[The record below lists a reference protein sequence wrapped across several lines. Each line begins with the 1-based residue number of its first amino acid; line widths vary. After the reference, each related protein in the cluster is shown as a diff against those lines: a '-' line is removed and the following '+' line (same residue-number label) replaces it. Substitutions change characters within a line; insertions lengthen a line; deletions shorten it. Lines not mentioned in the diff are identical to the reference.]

1 MSRSSEIFTDVT
13 MTIDLNKFQDEDEV
27 CHMLLGRNVTKHN
40 RHLEITGSFHEI
52 ENVFLKLQSLKSCPA
67 AHLLNS
73 DNRGPLYPTRTEP
86 VKVDRTVMKYIDE
99 KYSKELDKV
108 RANMVSITRNCTR
121 QGYIVDFISIK
132 STPGPEC
139 SKARERFITFY
150 QKIATNL
157 QVKTLP
163 IKAPSSVTR
172 FRDILEEELPR
183 MVIGTEGGSL
193 KLTGNYL
200 DVMRAEQ
207 IISTHNPGKHVGN
220 HHSNTSD
227 VDGTSKGSRQ
237 SRNKASSSSPVK
249 EQHKAKEEACPIC
262 LDEIKETERET
273 LARCQHSFC
282 RGCLKSAFDNKPA
295 CPVCG
300 VLYGEVKG
308 TQPRN
313 GTMSIS
319 QSSVSLPGYEKHGT
333 LVIKYDIPSGVQGDE
348 HPSPGQR
355 YWGASRTA
363 YLPDSALG
371 RKVLAL
377 LRRAFDQQLIFTIG
391 TSSTTG
397 MSDVVT
403 WNDIHHKTSTHG
415 GPTRYGY
422 PDPDYLR
429 RVQDELKAKGIY

>member
-13 MTIDLNKFQDEDEV
+13 MTIYLKKFQDEDE
-27 CHMLLGRNVTKHN
+27 
-40 RHLEITGSFHEI
+40 
-52 ENVFLKLQSLKSCPA
+52 LQSLKSCPA

-99 KYSKELDKV
+99 KYSKELDKS
-108 RANMVSITRNCTR
+108 SI
-121 QGYIVDFISIK
+121 
-132 STPGPEC
+132 
-139 SKARERFITFY
+139 
-150 QKIATNL
+150 
-157 QVKTLP
+157 
-163 IKAPSSVTR
+163 
-172 FRDILEEELPR
+172 
-183 MVIGTEGGSL
+183 
-193 KLTGNYL
+193 
-200 DVMRAEQ
+200 
-207 IISTHNPGKHVGN
+207 
-220 HHSNTSD
+220 
-227 VDGTSKGSRQ
+227 
-237 SRNKASSSSPVK
+237 
-249 EQHKAKEEACPIC
+249 
-262 LDEIKETERET
+262 
-273 LARCQHSFC
+273 
-282 RGCLKSAFDNKPA
+282 
-295 CPVCG
+295 
-300 VLYGEVKG
+300 
-308 TQPRN
+308 
-313 GTMSIS
+313 
-319 QSSVSLPGYEKHGT
+319 SLPGYEKHGT

-391 TSSTTG
+391 TSSTSG